1 MATTRKNNKI
11 LSEFRFAKE
20 SDEVWTSKEA
30 TRNHTAEGS
39 SNKESMLEW
48 ANNMEGGLSLDD
60 FGFNDDDAA
69 GEEKEDPLGLKKQE
83 RRNEPKPEKK
93 NK

>member
-1 MATTRKNNKI
+1 M
-11 LSEFRFAKE
+11 
-20 SDEVWTSKEA
+20 DSKEA

-60 FGFNDDDAA
+60 FGFDDEDAG
-69 GEEKEDPLGLKKQE
+69 GEEDPLGLKKQE
-83 RRNEPKPEKK
+83 RKNEPKPEKK
-93 NK
+93 NKWETESQAGPMHYYPQPQTLTP